1 MSSAILWYSGSSTV
15 TRSVNNMGKILFV
28 DDESNIRRL
37 VGYDLKTA
45 GYEYTL
51 CEDGQQAYEAIAKD
65 NYDVIVIDWMMPRM
79 SGIELVERLRKEGN
93 EAVLIMLTAKDEED
107 NLLEAFEAGVDDY
120 VTKPFSSRELM
131 ARIVAHLRRIHQKQN
146 KTLRFGPISM
156 DLTRRVVNVG
166 KQSVELTKKEFELL
180 EFFLKNPNIVLS
192 RDTILNEIWNF
203 DYDGDTRIVDVH
215 IFKLRSKFQDTGVAI
230 RSSRGIGYILEE
242 SK

>member
-1 MSSAILWYSGSSTV
+1 MA
-15 TRSVNNMGKILFV
+15 KILFV

-45 GYEYTL
+45 GYDFVL
-51 CEDGQQAYEAIAKD
+51 CENGKQAYETASKD
-65 NYDVIVIDWMMPRM
+65 VFDVIVIDWMMPLM
-79 SGIELVERLRKEGN
+79 NGIELVEQLRKDGN
-93 EAVLIMLTAKDEED
+93 EAVLVMLTAKDEEE

-131 ARIVAHLRRIHQKQN
+131 ARIAAHLRRTSQKQV
-146 KTLRFGPISM
+146 KTLKFGQISM
-156 DLTRRVVNVG
+156 DLTRREVTINE
-166 KQSVELTKKEFELL
+166 KRSELTKKEFELL
-180 EFFLKNPNIVLS
+180 EYFVKNPNVVLS

-215 IFKLRSKFQDTGVAI
+215 IFKLRNKLQNSNVTI

-242 SK
+242 TA

>member
-1 MSSAILWYSGSSTV
+1 
-15 TRSVNNMGKILFV
+15 MGKILFV

-51 CEDGQQAYEAIAKD
+51 CEDGQQAYDAVQKES
-65 NYDVIVIDWMMPRM
+65 YDVIVIDWMMPRM
-79 SGIELVERLRKEGN
+79 NGIELVQRLRKEGN
-93 EAVLIMLTAKDEED
+93 EAILIMLTAKDEEES
-107 NLLEAFEAGVDDY
+107 LLEAFEAGVDDY

-131 ARIVAHLRRIHQKQN
+131 VRIVAHLRRLGQKQT
-146 KTLRFGPISM
+146 KTLRFGPIVM
-156 DLTRRVVNVG
+156 DLTRRDVHIDN
-166 KQSVELTKKEFELL
+166 KPAELTKKEFELL

-215 IFKLRSKFQDTGVAI
+215 IFKLRTKLQESGASI

-242 SK
+242 NK

>member
-1 MSSAILWYSGSSTV
+1 MA
-15 TRSVNNMGKILFV
+15 KILFV

-45 GYEYTL
+45 GYDFVL
-51 CEDGQQAYEAIAKD
+51 CENGKQAYEAASKD
-65 NYDVIVIDWMMPRM
+65 VFDVIVIDWMMPLM
-79 SGIELVERLRKEGN
+79 NGIELVEQLRKDGN
-93 EAVLIMLTAKDEED
+93 EAVLVMLTAKDEEE

-131 ARIVAHLRRIHQKQN
+131 ARIAAHLRRTSQKQV
-146 KTLRFGPISM
+146 KTLKFGQISM
-156 DLTRRVVNVG
+156 DLTRREVTINE
-166 KQSVELTKKEFELL
+166 KRSELTKKEFELL
-180 EFFLKNPNIVLS
+180 EYFVKNPNVVLS

-215 IFKLRSKFQDTGVAI
+215 IFKLRNKLQNSNVTI

-242 SK
+242 TA